1 MIFQSIVLGFAAF
14 AGYLLAIL
22 VLLRAVPDR
31 TVRIVVL
38 AAIAFVPLSITV
50 LILSGLRANLWCFA
64 VSYCF
69 FTLCFLLAFGAIYTS
84 ISLRILMDL
93 LRMPA
98 HSIAIDTIVSD
109 YLIEDSF
116 QDRLATIQKNGIANR
131 VGAKFDLTPNGR
143 TLVKWISFVQRLF
156 NITKS
161 G

>member
-1 MIFQSIVLGFAAF
+1 
-14 AGYLLAIL
+14 
-22 VLLRAVPDR
+22 
-31 TVRIVVL
+31 
-38 AAIAFVPLSITV
+38 
-50 LILSGLRANLWCFA
+50 
-64 VSYCF
+64 
-69 FTLCFLLAFGAIYTS
+69 
-84 ISLRILMDL
+84 MDL

-109 YLIEDSF
+109 YLTEDSF
-116 QDRLATIQKNGIANR
+116 QDRLATIQKNGLANR